1 MVKNYLFLIVFF
13 LAQQINAQNPGE
25 FYFTVTSPS
34 NIYQSLSPGEYG
46 TVGTGWGWNG
56 TIPNDFFAEMV
67 YVTEDMNGDHTFCD
81 ADAVDYAGKVVLV
94 ERGLCDF
101 SQKAFNAQMQGA
113 VALVIRNFDEN
124 ILHMAPGD
132 FSMDVTIPTIMITES
147 VGDNIL
153 SELLI
158 GNTVI
163 VGFSNTP
170 HPVTRISGTV
180 ILDDNTD
187 CLSTPGEMS
196 LQGWKIYTTGSN
208 GFSKINYSDVNGHY
222 QLFVDTGTYEVNLI
236 APSALWNVCPP
247 VTVSSISY
255 DSITVDLH
263 AQVLVDCPLL
273 SVDIEAPFL
282 RRCFNDNNFTIN
294 YCNYG
299 TVLAE
304 SAYVTVQ
311 FDDLISIVS
320 SSIPYTELTDNTY
333 EFFLGDL
340 ESNECGSFTIT
351 TLVACN
357 VELSQTLCAIA
368 NIYPQVNCDSN
379 GESYTGPFLKVK
391 GNCTGAEVTFEI
403 ENSGLEDMDAPTGY
417 TVFRNAMIL
426 ETGSIQLK
434 TGESSEYH
442 FSADGA
448 TYRME
453 AVQPAGFPEKSSP
466 SLTIEACTN
475 GLDDFET
482 GFFNMFPPAEY
493 GAAYDEACVVVTGS
507 FDPNDKAP
515 TPLGYGNQHLVEK
528 NTDIH
533 YLIRFQNTGTDT
545 AFTVIVRDTLS
556 GLFDISSLT
565 LGAASHDYTF
575 SVLGNNVLE
584 FKFLHIM
591 LPDSN
596 INEAASHGFLTY
608 QLKQKDQL
616 ALGSVVKNS
625 AAIYFDFNQPVIT
638 NETFHTIG
646 EHFIET
652 TGIPAFDKTMSVH
665 VYPNPMKEYALFT
678 IENIEFQEG
687 RLELYNGIGQLVR
700 VEKFREQTFEVKRK
714 ALNAGSYYFKLTLD
728 DRLSSTGVV
737 QVLENVR

>member
-1 MVKNYLFLIVFF
+1 MAKNHLLLIVLF
-13 LAQQINAQNPGE
+13 LAQQLNGQNPGE

-34 NIYQSLSPGEYG
+34 NIYQSLAPGEYG

-67 YVTEDMNGDHTFCD
+67 YVTEDMYGDHTFCE
-81 ADAVDYAGKVVLV
+81 ADAVDYTGKVVLV

-101 SQKAFNAQMQGA
+101 SQKAFNAQVQGA

-158 GNTVI
+158 GSTVI

-170 HPVTRISGTV
+170 NPITQISGTV

-187 CLSTPGEMS
+187 CMSTPGETS
-196 LQGWKIYTTGSN
+196 LQGWKIFTSGSN
-208 GFSKINYSDVNGHY
+208 SFSKINYSDANGHY
-222 QLFVDTGTYEVNLI
+222 QLFVDTGTYEVSLI

-247 VTVSSISY
+247 VTVTSTSY
-255 DSITVDLH
+255 DSFTVDLH

-282 RRCFNDNNFTIN
+282 RRCFDNNDFIVK

-299 TVLAE
+299 TVIAE

-311 FDDLISIVS
+311 FDDLISIIS
-320 SSIPYTELTDNTY
+320 SSIPYTVLADNTY

-351 TLVACN
+351 TLVACDA
-357 VELSQTLCAIA
+357 ELSQTLCAIA
-368 NIYPQVNCDSN
+368 NIYPQVNCDST
-379 GESYTGPFLKVK
+379 GESYTGPFVKVN
-391 GNCTGAEVTFEI
+391 GTCTGAEVSFQI
-403 ENSGLEDMDAPTGY
+403 ENRGLEDMDEPGSY
-417 TVFRNAMIL
+417 TVFRNAMML
-426 ETGSIQLK
+426 ETGSFQL
-434 TGESSEYH
+434 GVDESSEYH
-442 FSADGA
+442 FPADGA
-448 TYRME
+448 TYRL
-453 AVQPAGFPEKSSP
+453 AAAQAAGFPEASSP

-482 GFFNMFPPAEY
+482 GFFNMFPPADY
-493 GAAYDEACVVVTGS
+493 GAAYDEACIVVTGS

-515 TPLGYGNQHLVEK
+515 TPLGYGNDHWVER

-556 GLFDISSLT
+556 GLFDISSLV
-565 LGAASHDYTF
+565 LGIASHDYTF
-575 SVLGNNVLE
+575 NLLGNNVLE
-584 FKFLHIM
+584 FRFQNIL

-596 INEAASHGFLTY
+596 VNETASHGFLTY
-608 QLKQKDQL
+608 QLKQKEQL
-616 ALGSVVKNS
+616 ALGSVVKNA
-625 AAIYFDFNQPVIT
+625 AAIYFDYNQPVIT

-652 TGIPAFDKTMSVH
+652 TGLSEFGKNISVH
-665 VYPNPMKEYALFT
+665 VYPNPMKDYIFFT
-678 IENIEFQEG
+678 IENVEFQEG
-687 RLELYNGIGQLVR
+687 RLELYNGMGQLAR
-700 VEKFREQTFEVKRK
+700 VEKFREQSFEVKRK
-714 ALNAGSYYFKLTLD
+714 ALTVGSYFFKLMLD
-728 DRLSSTGVV
+728 DQIAYTGVV
-737 QVLENVR
+737 QVLDIGH